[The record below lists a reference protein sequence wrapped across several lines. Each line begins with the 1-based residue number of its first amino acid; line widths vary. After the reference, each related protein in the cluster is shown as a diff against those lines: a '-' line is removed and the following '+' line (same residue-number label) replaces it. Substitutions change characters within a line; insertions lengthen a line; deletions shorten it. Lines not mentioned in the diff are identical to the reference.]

1 MSGLKKLDLN
11 NKTFKANG
19 HNYTILESVPLS
31 RYKQFQKLSV
41 KLAYG
46 MSIQEII
53 KNCIQGFK
61 LLNQPKPEPVTAGMI
76 FHNIANGAKDI
87 EDDNRHDPALMICA
101 LIIVRDGEDIG
112 TYDEQLCIDKISDWG
127 KEGYEP
133 NGFFHLALVSSGV
146 FKGILGEFILK
157 NQ

>member
-1 MSGLKKLDLN
+1 MKKLDLSK
-11 NKTFKANG
+11 KTFVANG
-19 HNYTILESVPLS
+19 NNYTIQESIPLS

-53 KNCIQGFK
+53 RNCTKAFG
-61 LLNQPKPEPVTAGMI
+61 LLNNPKPEPVSAGI
-76 FHNIANGAKDI
+76 IIHNIINGAKDI
-87 EDDNRHDPALMICA
+87 EDDSRHDPALMICA
-101 LIIVRDGEDIG
+101 LIITRDGEDVG
-112 TYDEQLCIDKISDWG
+112 TYDEQLCIDKINDWA

-146 FKGILGEFILK
+146 FKGMFGEFIQK